1 MELYEFEKLLS
12 MQDKYNCE
20 IDIFCPECGSVETRS
35 IINKTSFSLK
45 GKGWYSDG
53 YTKD

>member
-1 MELYEFEKLLS
+1 MSLKDRYENKVIVMCPLCESEENNLLVS
-12 MQDKYNCE
+12 
-20 IDIFCPECGSVETRS
+20 R
-35 IINKTSFSLK
+35 TSFSLK